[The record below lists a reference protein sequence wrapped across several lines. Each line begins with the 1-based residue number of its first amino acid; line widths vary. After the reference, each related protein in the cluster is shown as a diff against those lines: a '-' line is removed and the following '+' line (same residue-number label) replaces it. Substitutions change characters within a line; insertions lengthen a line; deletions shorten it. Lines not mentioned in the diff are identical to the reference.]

1 MLFCPVIL
9 VIILAAKTGL
19 SCGKFT
25 FPLVQIQLQYSFCVV
40 VPNSASLM
48 CKNVTHMVVCLWLTH
63 MVVVCVR
70 RLTHMV
76 SHGGGLCTDDTPGGL
91 CMAD

>member
-1 MLFCPVIL
+1 MVVCVWL
-9 VIILAAKTGL
+9 TH
-19 SCGKFT
+19 T
-25 FPLVQIQLQYSFCVV
+25 VV
-40 VPNSASLM
+40 VYVLL
-48 CKNVTHMVVCLWLTH
+48 THMVVCVRLTHTVVVYVRLTH

-76 SHGGGLCTDDTPGGL
+76 SHGGGLCTADTPGGL